1 MLAVAEKVFLYSQV
15 KSVGRRFTF
24 YLTVLAKK
32 KKKQW
37 GRVYDRP
44 NFSFHACRC
53 ALYLILLVAPGL
65 M

>member
-32 KKKQW
+32 KKSS
-37 GRVYDRP
+37 GGGYMTGP
-44 NFSFHACRC
+44 TFLFT
-53 ALYLILLVAPGL
+53 LVAVPYI
-65 M
+65 